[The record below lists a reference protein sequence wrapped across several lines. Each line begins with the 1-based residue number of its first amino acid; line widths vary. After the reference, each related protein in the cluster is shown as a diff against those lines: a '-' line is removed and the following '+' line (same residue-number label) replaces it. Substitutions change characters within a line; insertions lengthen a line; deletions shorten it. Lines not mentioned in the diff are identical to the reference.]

1 MAGGTRINDIKT
13 LMENDRQFL
22 VKMVQ
27 ARMPFGKY
35 EGREIIALPTHYLE
49 YFAREGFP
57 SGQLGQYL
65 STMYEIRTNGLDE
78 ILRPIRNEVRKQ

>member
-1 MAGGTRINDIKT
+1 
-13 LMENDRQFL
+13 MEYDRNFL
-22 VKMVQ
+22 AQLVQ

-35 EGREIIALPTHYLE
+35 EGREIVSLPTHYLE

-65 STMYEIRTNGLDE
+65 STMHEIRTHGLDDM
-78 ILRPIRNEVRKQ
+78 LHPIRQIVRKHRESGRF